1 MNFDN
6 LPIPS
11 CVIQSTFVIQQF
23 NHLIIHTHHSK
34 SLRMKKKCYQPCY
47 RILFLLF
54 LYCCSFPVGAQT
66 TLQSV
71 RVVVAP
77 NEFDWT
83 YATGEKAAFTVSV
96 LKHNNPVKNVK
107 IRYEYGPEKMAP
119 TKKST
124 QVLATGQ
131 TVIEAGTLKNP
142 GFLRCTVIAEVDG
155 KEFRGL
161 ATAAFSP
168 ERIKPTTEVPQDF
181 IKFWDQAKA
190 QAAKVPLDA
199 KLTLLPERCT
209 EGVNVYQV
217 NIQNSQPGTR
227 LYGILCVPR
236 KAGKYPALLKV
247 PGAGVRPYTG
257 DVALAERGI
266 ITLQIGIHGVPV
278 NLDNEV
284 YQSLGTGPLSGY
296 PFFNLDDRDR
306 YYYKRVYLGC
316 VRAVD
321 YLFSLPEFDG
331 QSLAVEGGSQG
342 GALAIVTAALDN
354 RVKYLVS
361 FYPALSDLTGYLQ
374 GRAGGWPHMFTPAN
388 QDFTNKKDK
397 IETSKYYDVANFA
410 RYIKVPGFYS
420 WGFND
425 ETCPP
430 TSMYA
435 AYNGIQADKELFL
448 VQDTGHWS
456 IPEQYDKMVAWLV
469 AKLVPAEKSVT
480 K

>member
-1 MNFDN
+1 
-6 LPIPS
+6 
-11 CVIQSTFVIQQF
+11 
-23 NHLIIHTHHSK
+23 
-34 SLRMKKKCYQPCY
+34 MKINPYKPL
-47 RILFLLF
+47 LFLLLLLAF
-54 LYCCSFPVGAQT
+54 IAPAVAQT
-66 TLQSV
+66 TVQSV

-83 YATGEKAAFTVSV
+83 YATGDKASFTVSV
-96 LKHNNPVKNVK
+96 LKHNNPVRNVK
-107 IRYEYGPEKMAP
+107 IRYEYGPEKMP
-119 TKKST
+119 PSQKST
-124 QVLATGQ
+124 QVLASGQ
-131 TVIEAGTLKNP
+131 TVIEAGTLKTP
-142 GFLRCTVIAEVDG
+142 GFLRCTVVAEVDG

-181 IKFWDQAKA
+181 TQFWDEAKA

-199 KLTLLPERCT
+199 RLTLLPERCT
-209 EGVNVYQV
+209 ELVNVYHV
-217 NIQNSQPGTR
+217 NIQNSQVGTR
-227 LYGILCVPR
+227 LYGILAVP
-236 KAGKYPALLKV
+236 KKPGKYPALLKV
-247 PGAGVRPYTG
+247 PGAGVRPYAG
-257 DVALAERGI
+257 DVNLAARGI

-278 NLDNEV
+278 NLDQEV
-284 YQSLGTGPLSGY
+284 YQALGAGPLNGY
-296 PFFNLDDRDR
+296 PFANLDDRDR

-331 QSLAVEGGSQG
+331 HSLAVEGGSQG
-342 GALAIVTAALDN
+342 GALAIVTAALDK

-361 FYPALSDLTGYLQ
+361 FYPALADLTGYLH
-374 GRAGGWPHMFTPAN
+374 GRAGGWPHMFAPAN
-388 QDFTNKKDK
+388 RDFTGKKDK

-410 RYIKVPGFYS
+410 RYVKVPGFYS

-448 VQDTGHWS
+448 VQDTGHWA
-456 IPEQYDKMVAWLV
+456 IAEQYDKMVAWLE
-469 AKLVPAEKSVT
+469 AKLLPGEK
-480 K
+480 